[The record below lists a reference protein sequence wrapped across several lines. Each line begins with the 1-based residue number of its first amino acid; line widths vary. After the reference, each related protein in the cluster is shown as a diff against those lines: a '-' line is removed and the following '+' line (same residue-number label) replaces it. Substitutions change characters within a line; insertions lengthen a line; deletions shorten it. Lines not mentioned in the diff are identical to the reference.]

1 MSTAILPDGSV
12 IIRLPW
18 QTVHLDVRTRAI
30 HLRSPEQG
38 DARGGDILESFPQV
52 AVDRVRIVRDP
63 KDRHQLMIELRS
75 GRTLSLGHA
84 SSHDSAMMT
93 ARIVA
98 DLTRCKVEVSEG
110 TQTLP
115 ESSLA

>member
-12 IIRLPW
+12 IVRLPW

-30 HLRSPEQG
+30 HLRAPQL
-38 DARGGDILESFPQV
+38 DALGGDILESFPQV
-52 AVDRVRIVRDP
+52 AADRVRIVRGAR
-63 KDRHQLMIELRS
+63 DRHQMMIELRS
-75 GRTLSLGHA
+75 GRSLSLGHA

-98 DLTRCKVEVSEG
+98 DLTRCKVEVSQG
-110 TQTLP
+110 MQ
-115 ESSLA
+115 SL